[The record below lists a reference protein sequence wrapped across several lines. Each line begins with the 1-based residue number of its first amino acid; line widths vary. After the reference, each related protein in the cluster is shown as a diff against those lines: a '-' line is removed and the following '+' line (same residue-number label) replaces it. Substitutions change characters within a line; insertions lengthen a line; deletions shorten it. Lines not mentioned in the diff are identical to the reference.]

1 MTVRDYIEQK
11 FSVYGTL
18 TEADVLD
25 FSIHTGLNS
34 DDEAG
39 KDNMAEIETGMIHLI
54 PSIIARTPDS
64 VNESGFSI
72 SWDKDGLRQF
82 YLYLCERND
91 VTPESVS
98 GLGIISSYNDY

>member
-11 FSVYGTL
+11 FSSYGTL
-18 TEADVLD
+18 TEADILD
-25 FSIHTGLNS
+25 FSMTSGLS
-34 DDEAG
+34 PDEEMS
-39 KDNMAEIETGMIHLI
+39 KDSLPEVELGMIGLI
-54 PSIIARTPDS
+54 PSLLLRPTS
-64 VNESGFSI
+64 VTESGFSI

-91 VTPESVS
+91 VTPEAVS

>member
-11 FSVYGTL
+11 FSSYGTL
-18 TEADVLD
+18 SEADVLE
-25 FSIHTGLNS
+25 FSLNTNLS
-34 DDEAG
+34 PDEEVS
-39 KDNMAEIETGMIHLI
+39 KEILPEVELGMIGLI
-54 PSIIARTPDS
+54 PSFLLRPTS
-64 VNESGFSI
+64 VTESGFSI

-91 VTPESVS
+91 VTPEAVS

>member
-11 FSVYGTL
+11 FSSYGTL
-18 TEADVLD
+18 SEADVLE
-25 FSIHTGLNS
+25 FSLNTNLS
-34 DDEAG
+34 PDEEVS
-39 KDNMAEIETGMIHLI
+39 KEILPEVELGMIGLI
-54 PSIIARTPDS
+54 PSLLLRPTS
-64 VNESGFSI
+64 VTESGFSI

-91 VTPESVS
+91 VTPEAVS

>member
-11 FSVYGTL
+11 FSSFGTL

-25 FSIHTGLNS
+25 FSMKSGLS
-34 DDEAG
+34 PDEEVS
-39 KDNMAEIETGMIHLI
+39 KEIMPEVELGMIGLI
-54 PSIIARTPDS
+54 PSLLLRPTS
-64 VNESGFSI
+64 VTESGFSI

-82 YLYLCERND
+82 YLYLCKRND
-91 VTPESVS
+91 VTPEAVS

>member
-11 FSVYGTL
+11 LSPFGTL
-18 TEADVLD
+18 TDADMLD
-25 FSIHTGLNS
+25 FSINTGLS
-34 DDEAG
+34 PEDEAG
-39 KDNMAEIETGMIHLI
+39 KFNKAEIEMGMIHLI

-72 SWDKDGLRQF
+72 SWDKDGLRN
-82 YLYLCERND
+82 YYVYLCKQND
-91 VTPESVS
+91 VTPEAVS